1 MDHCQDMGRKGLATV
16 VATNRSMDMKRAVRL
31 DPSQLER
38 TARMYRTN
46 RDAAEALGVSTH
58 SYTRACRGH
67 GITTP
72 NDKRRA
78 EDGRRK
84 KEREAKVG
92 AEDQGT
98 F

>member
-1 MDHCQDMGRKGLATV
+1 
-16 VATNRSMDMKRAVRL
+16 MKRAVKL
-31 DPSQLER
+31 LASQLER

-46 RDAAEALGVSTH
+46 KDAADALGVSTH
-58 SYTRACRGH
+58 SYTRACKGH

-78 EDGRRK
+78 EGGRRK
-84 KEREAKVG
+84 EKREAQVG